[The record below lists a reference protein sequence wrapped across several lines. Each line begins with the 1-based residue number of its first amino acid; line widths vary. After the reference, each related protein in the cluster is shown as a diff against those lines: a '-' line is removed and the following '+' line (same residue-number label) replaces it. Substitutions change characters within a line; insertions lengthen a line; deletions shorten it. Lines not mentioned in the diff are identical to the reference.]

1 MDKLAALGV
10 MQYGITLP
18 RLIPI
23 LKSLGLYDPVKSGQL
38 SQHEVFF
45 LKAHPPHSANHNHQ
59 VFDTVCL
66 SCFHFLTNSSVLKG
80 MNQGGNTMLGVKY
93 LMIVTK
99 YNRIQAVSFEARNP
113 SYTTMSFETGV
124 S

>member
-23 LKSLGLYDPVKSGQL
+23 LKSLGLYDPVKRYAYFLSSGQL

-99 YNRIQAVSFEARNP
+99 YVKFWSCIF
-113 SYTTMSFETGV
+113 F
-124 S
+124 

>member
-10 MQYGITLP
+10 MHYGITLP
-18 RLIPI
+18 GLTPI
-23 LKSLGLYDPVKSGQL
+23 LKSLGLYDPVKS
-38 SQHEVFF
+38 SI
-45 LKAHPPHSANHNHQ
+45 LK
-59 VFDTVCL
+59 D
-66 SCFHFLTNSSVLKG
+66 
-80 MNQGGNTMLGVKY
+80 MNQGGDTMLGVKY